1 MVFLHYITLRSQA
14 VLKCHSMPVAHS
26 RGIYEPQLSLEPC
39 CFVEVMIGR
48 TFRLLCTAEQ
58 NTEQCMCSTE
68 HGRAVAN
75 LGLVTKF

>member
-26 RGIYEPQLSLEPC
+26 RGIYEPQLS
-39 CFVEVMIGR
+39 FVEVMIGR

-58 NTEQCMCSTE
+58 NIEQCMCSTE